1 MTDKEYFVKK
11 MKDENDTREKL
22 AAALGCTLIS
32 LSNKIN
38 NKQIWQDKELSL
50 IFDRYNWTPVEFIS
64 TFISKDIRNIDVLL
78 DIEKVILNKSIG

>member
-38 NKQIWQDKELSL
+38 NKQIWQSKELSL

-64 TFISKDIRNIDVLL
+64 TFISKDIRNLDVLL
-78 DIEKVILNKSIG
+78 DIEKVILNKSVV